1 MKWNQLVLHKQ
12 IRIFSSSDELFIII
26 QSQCVMSVGGI
37 VDIVPLAAIAHFKS
51 IIRRLKYHLG
61 GFPGT
66 KFEVEKLRKCLKR

>member
-1 MKWNQLVLHKQ
+1 
-12 IRIFSSSDELFIII
+12 
-26 QSQCVMSVGGI
+26 MSVGGI

-66 KFEVEKLRKCLKR
+66 KFEVEKQKCLKR

>member
-12 IRIFSSSDELFIII
+12 ISIFSSSDELFIII
-26 QSQCVMSVGGI
+26 QSQCVMSVGGL

-66 KFEVEKLRKCLKR
+66 KFEVEKQKCLKR